1 MSGSTDPPGVSPIWH
16 SVAGSLCPV
25 WQRRRAGSW
34 SRAGLVAGEVAV
46 VRAGTRIAVWCRF
59 LVALMLVMATDS
71 CSGSAVVTSPTS
83 EAPTIGIGSTS
94 AATPTIT
101 MPISTSS
108 SVGSE
113 PSGDLSTA
121 TPPLSATGAA
131 SAADGLVPFF
141 AAVAE
146 TDRLLRVAA
155 DAVNAGFG
163 ADTITFSQ
171 ATIDAV
177 RRSAPTA
184 VATAIPAGLEPAV
197 EQAVLLV
204 YSDLVSRYAAL
215 HGDSC
220 LPRRTIPR
228 SELNPR
234 CFTQGHAAA
243 IRLTAD
249 VDEAR
254 TLAAASPPVVAP
266 AADSRTAAELLL
278 RIQYVDEGNQ
288 GCDQTGGFLAID
300 PIMIDWIAEPPLAP
314 DIPPTVGHIGG
325 IPFRATYNAGTGWT
339 VSIEAC

>member
-1 MSGSTDPPGVSPIWH
+1 VPWCGDDAEPDHGSG
-16 SVAGSLCPV
+16 
-25 WQRRRAGSW
+25 
-34 SRAGLVAGEVAV
+34 AGLVAGEVAV
-46 VRAGTRIAVWCRF
+46 VRAGMRIGVWCRS
-59 LVALMLVMATDS
+59 LIALMLVLATNS

-94 AATPTIT
+94 AGTPTFALPIT
-101 MPISTSS
+101 T
-108 SVGSE
+108 SVGTE
-113 PSGDLSTA
+113 PSDDLWTA
-121 TPPLSATGAA
+121 APPPGTTWAA
-131 SAADGLVPFF
+131 SAADQLVPFI
-141 AAVAE
+141 AAVAQ
-146 TDRLLRVAA
+146 TDRFLRAAA
-155 DAVNAGFG
+155 DAVNAGVG

-177 RRSAPTA
+177 ERSAPTTA
-184 VATAIPAGLEPAV
+184 ATAIPAGLEPAV

-249 VDEAR
+249 VDAAR
-254 TLAAASPPVVAP
+254 TLAAASPPVTAP
-266 AADSRTAAELLL
+266 AADSRTVAELLL
-278 RIQYVDEGNQ
+278 RIAFIDKANL

-300 PIMIDWIAEPPLAP
+300 AIRIDWNAEPPPAP
-314 DIPPTVGHIGG
+314 DVPPTDGHIGTCVVLAVDICG
-325 IPFRATYNAGTGWT
+325 IPFRATYNAETGWT
-339 VSIEAC
+339 VDVVAC

>member
-1 MSGSTDPPGVSPIWH
+1 
-16 SVAGSLCPV
+16 
-25 WQRRRAGSW
+25 
-34 SRAGLVAGEVAV
+34 VAGEVAV
-46 VRAGTRIAVWCRF
+46 VRAGTRIGVWCRF
-59 LVALMLVMATDS
+59 LVALMLVLGTNS
-71 CSGSAVVTSPTS
+71 CSGSGVVTSPTS
-83 EAPTIGIGSTS
+83 ATIGIGSTS

-101 MPISTSS
+101 GPITT
-108 SVGSE
+108 SVGPE

-121 TPPLSATGAA
+121 TPPPSTMGAA

-146 TDRLLRVAA
+146 TDRLLRAAA
-155 DAVNAGFG
+155 DAVNASFG
-163 ADTITFSQ
+163 ADTITVSQ

-177 RRSAPTA
+177 ERSAPTA
-184 VATAIPAGLEPAV
+184 VATAIPAGLQPAV

-215 HGDSC
+215 SC
-220 LPRRTIPR
+220 LPRRSIPR

-249 VDEAR
+249 VDTAR
-254 TLAAASPPVVAP
+254 TLAAATPPMAAP
-266 AADSRTAAELLL
+266 AADSRTVAELLL
-278 RIQYVDEGNQ
+278 RIAYIDERNL
-288 GCDQTGGFLAID
+288 GCAQTGGFLAID
-300 PIMIDWIAEPPLAP
+300 AIRIDWIAESPPAP

-325 IPFRATYNAGTGWT
+325 IPFRATYNAPAGWT

>member
-1 MSGSTDPPGVSPIWH
+1 M
-16 SVAGSLCPV
+16 
-25 WQRRRAGSW
+25 
-34 SRAGLVAGEVAV
+34 AGEVAV
-46 VRAGTRIAVWCRF
+46 VRAGTRIGVWCRF
-59 LVALMLVMATDS
+59 LVALMLVLGTNS
-71 CSGSAVVTSPTS
+71 CSGSGVVTSPTS
-83 EAPTIGIGSTS
+83 ATIGIGSTS

-101 MPISTSS
+101 GPITT
-108 SVGSE
+108 SVGPE

-121 TPPLSATGAA
+121 TPPPSTMGAA
-131 SAADGLVPFF
+131 SATDGLVPFF

-146 TDRLLRVAA
+146 TDRLLRAAA

-177 RRSAPTA
+177 ERSAPTA
-184 VATAIPAGLEPAV
+184 VATAIPAGLQPAV

-215 HGDSC
+215 SC
-220 LPRRTIPR
+220 LPRRSIPR

-249 VDEAR
+249 VDTAR
-254 TLAAASPPVVAP
+254 TLAAATPPMAAP
-266 AADSRTAAELLL
+266 AADSRTVAELLL
-278 RIQYVDEGNQ
+278 RIAYIDERNL
-288 GCDQTGGFLAID
+288 GCAQTGGFLAID
-300 PIMIDWIAEPPLAP
+300 AIRIDWIAESPPAP

-325 IPFRATYNAGTGWT
+325 IPFRATYNAPAGWT